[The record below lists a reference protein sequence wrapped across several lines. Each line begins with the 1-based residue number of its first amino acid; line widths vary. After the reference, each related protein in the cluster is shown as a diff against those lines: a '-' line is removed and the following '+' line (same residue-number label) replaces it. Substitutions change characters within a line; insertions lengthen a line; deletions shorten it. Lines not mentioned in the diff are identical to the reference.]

1 MSAVR
6 FRPGIAGAAVALAFV
21 LWFFSFSMEILN
33 FWIKITLSASILGG
47 IAVWAGALRANT
59 LPFDTRGVLLGLA
72 GAVLLYLVFLTGN
85 FVSEFLFPFASRQV
99 GSIYGKGHGF
109 STTAIFFLLLFVTG
123 PCEEIFW
130 RGYLQNGLM
139 ERFGRWKGWLLATAV
154 YTGIH
159 ACSLNFMLVGAAAV
173 GGAFW
178 GLMYLKYRR
187 LDALIVC
194 HSVWS
199 ACIFAVVPIR

>member
-1 MSAVR
+1 MSSSG
-6 FRPGIAGAAVALAFV
+6 FRPGIVWPAIALAFL
-21 LWFFSFSMEILN
+21 LWFFSFSLGLLN
-33 FWIKITLSASILGG
+33 FWIKITFSAACLGV
-47 IAVWAGALRANT
+47 IAVWAGALRENR
-59 LPFDTRGVLLGLA
+59 LSFDIRAIVMGILA
-72 GAVLLYLVFLTGN
+72 AVLLYFVFWTGN
-85 FVSEFLFPFASRQV
+85 LVSRLLFPFAASQV
-99 GSIYGKGHGF
+99 GSIYGKGQGF
-109 STTAIFFLLLFVTG
+109 STTAIFFLLMFVTG

-130 RGYLQNGLM
+130 RGYLQKGFM
-139 ERFGRWKGWLLATAV
+139 ERFGQWKGWLLATAV

-159 ACSLNFMLVGAAAV
+159 VCSLNFMLIGAAAV

-187 LDALIVC
+187 LDALIIC

>member
-1 MSAVR
+1 MSR
-6 FRPGIAGAAVALAFV
+6 IDFRPEIVWASVAVAFA
-21 LWFFSFSMEILN
+21 LWFFSFAMGVLN
-33 FWIKITLSASILGG
+33 FWIKITLSASVLGV
-47 IAVWAGALRANT
+47 IAVWAGALKDNT
-59 LPFDTRGVLLGLA
+59 LTFDLKAFFQGMLAAVVLYFIFFA
-72 GAVLLYLVFLTGN
+72 GD
-85 FVSEFLFPFASRQV
+85 FVSKLILPFAADQV
-99 GSIYGKGHGF
+99 GSIYGKGQGF
-109 STTAIFFLLLFVTG
+109 STVVVFFLLLFVTG

-139 ERFGRWKGWLLATAV
+139 EKFGQWKGWLLATAV

-159 ACSLNFMLVGAAAV
+159 VCSLNFMLIGAAAV

-178 GLMYLKYRR
+178 GLMYMKFRR
-187 LDALIVC
+187 LDALIIC

>member
-1 MSAVR
+1 MMTALYAAAGLLAANELFPVAPGLCVAGGYAVASGMGLAAGGFMAVR
-6 FRPGIAGAAVALAFV
+6 SLKGKGPSLSRSRGTLLAGAA
-21 LWFFSFSMEILN
+21 
-33 FWIKITLSASILGG
+33 
-47 IAVWAGALRANT
+47 
-59 LPFDTRGVLLGLA
+59 
-72 GAVLLYLVFLTGN
+72 LLYLVFLTGN

-99 GSIYGKGHGF
+99 GSIYGKGQGF

-139 ERFGRWKGWLLATAV
+139 EKFGQWKGWLLATAV

-159 ACSLNFMLVGAAAV
+159 VCSLNFMLIGAAAV

-178 GLMYLKYRR
+178 GLMYLKFRR
-187 LDALIVC
+187 LDALIIC

-199 ACIFAVVPIR
+199 AFIFAVVPIR